1 MVVSQSVARIAAVL
15 HDLAPSSRSR
25 QGANVTENRYIY
37 QVYRP
42 TARVL
47 STVLMP
53 SIRVVVVGIENRAGN
68 DATGTLRVQNT
79 LVSHFY
85 VICNDLT

>member
-47 STVLMP
+47 STVLIA
-53 SIRVVVVGIENRAGN
+53 STRVVVVDIKNR
-68 DATGTLRVQNT
+68 TQNVDKQPEHISVT
-79 LVSHFY
+79 CSGSY
-85 VICNDLT
+85 